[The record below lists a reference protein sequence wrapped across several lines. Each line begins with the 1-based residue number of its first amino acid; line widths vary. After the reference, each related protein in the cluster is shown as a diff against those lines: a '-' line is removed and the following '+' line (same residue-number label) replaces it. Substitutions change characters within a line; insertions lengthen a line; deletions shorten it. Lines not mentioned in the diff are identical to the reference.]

1 MEAPDRNRRKNTA
14 YKPIKR
20 SFPALAEKQRKLVPV
35 QSRRE
40 HPHCRT
46 DPGTDIARSLN
57 RVQKNAPNHTNDL
70 RKKTEA
76 PETGQWRLC
85 KSIFS

>member
-1 MEAPDRNRRKNTA
+1 MEAPGRNRRKNTT
-14 YKPIKR
+14 YKTIKR
-20 SFPALAEKQRKLVPV
+20 SFPALTDKQRKLVPV

-40 HPHCRT
+40 CPHCWT

-57 RVQKNAPNHTNDL
+57 HVQKNAPNHTNDL

-76 PETGQWRLC
+76 PEKGQRRSY
-85 KSIFS
+85 KNIFS

>member
-20 SFPALAEKQRKLVPV
+20 SFPALADKQRKLVPV

-76 PETGQWRLC
+76 LETGQWRLC

>member
-20 SFPALAEKQRKLVPV
+20 SFPALADKQRKLVPV

-85 KSIFS
+85 ISIFF